1 MIQYI
6 IRRLLFLIPVLLVV
20 GVIVFTIIHLTPG
33 DPAAVILGESATQE
47 QIQELREHLGL
58 DDPLPI
64 QFLSWMCRAATGD
77 LGESVFSGESVVAS
91 IAAHLGPTISLALL
105 ATMISVTVAIPMAI
119 LAVWKRNSALD
130 PLFMSVSLLGV
141 SIPNFWLA
149 LLLVMCF
156 SVFLGWLPVA
166 GYAPL
171 EDGLWEWLS
180 HLILPAFVLSVHQ
193 MGIVSRM
200 LRDGMLDIISQDFI
214 RTARAK
220 GMRERAV
227 LTKHVLLN
235 AMIPTITVMGSSV
248 AHLLGGAIVIETI
261 FAMPGIGQLVAES
274 IFRRDYPVLQGTV
287 LFVATVYVV
296 VNLLVDLAYGLFDP
310 RIRYD

>member
-33 DPAAVILGESATQE
+33 DPAVVILGESATQE

-64 QFLSWMCRAATGD
+64 QFLSWMGRAVTGD

-91 IAAHLGPTISLALL
+91 IIDHLGPTLSLALL

-200 LRDGMLDIISQDFI
+200 LRDGMLDVISQDFI

-235 AMIPTITVMGSSV
+235 AMIPTITVMGSNV

-287 LFVATVYVV
+287 LFVASVYVV